1 MQPGF
6 VLHVRLH
13 TAPNNV
19 PIQTARRGCANRVGR
34 IGWSV
39 LIAWRKSWGLI
50 RAHHIVACVGARRK
64 FGHWVAF
71 VTSVEVTNCPKTK
84 STGGWLVPT
93 GVPIVLYVLSP
104 EILSMVY
111 APDTVDA
118 IYRGGNLSMKFL
130 NVIV

>member
-6 VLHVRLH
+6 VLHVRPH
-13 TAPNNV
+13 TALNNV
-19 PIQTARRGCANRVGR
+19 PIQTARRGYANHVGR

-39 LIAWRKSWGLI
+39 PIAWKNSWGLI
-50 RAHHIVACVGARRK
+50 RAHPTVVCVDARRK
-64 FGHWVAF
+64 SGHWVAF

-84 STGGWLVPT
+84 STGGWHVPT

-118 IYRGGNLSMKFL
+118 ICRGGNLSTKSL